1 MGFLKLLSTSLATL
15 AVVNAGR
22 LLTGSDAGAVVP
34 GSYIV
39 VMNDGVSNEVF
50 QNHRDWATT
59 VHSRIAR
66 RKGGESGPG
75 KHFDIHG
82 MKGYTASFDDPTAKE
97 IASDPSV
104 KYVEPDMVVNATANV
119 VQGNAPSWGLPRI
132 SSKKPGA
139 TDYTYDSTAGEGI
152 VVYGVDTGI
161 DIKHS
166 DFGGRAKWGTNTV
179 DSDNTDGNGHG
190 THTASTMVGSKFGV
204 AKKATVVAVKVLGA
218 DGGGT
223 NSGVIAGMEWA
234 VKDAKSRGATG
245 KSVMNMSLGGAF
257 SRAMND
263 AAANVVKSG
272 VFLSVAAGNEAEDAS
287 NSSPA
292 SAPDVCT
299 VAASTS
305 SDGSA
310 SFTNFGSVVDV
321 YAPGEGITAA
331 YPGGGSKT
339 LSGTSMA
346 APHVAGAA
354 AYLMALEGVTSDKAC
369 ARIVELAI
377 SSISSAPSGTT
388 KKLLFNGIS
397 AN

>member
-1 MGFLKLLSTSLATL
+1 M
-15 AVVNAGR
+15 
-22 LLTGSDAGAVVP
+22 
-34 GSYIV
+34 
-39 VMNDGVSNEVF
+39 
-50 QNHRDWATT
+50 
-59 VHSRIAR
+59 
-66 RKGGESGPG
+66 
-75 KHFDIHG
+75 
-82 MKGYTASFDDPTAKE
+82 
-97 IASDPSV
+97 
-104 KYVEPDMVVNATANV
+104 
-119 VQGNAPSWGLPRI
+119 
-132 SSKKPGA
+132 
-139 TDYTYDSTAGEGI
+139 
-152 VVYGVDTGI
+152 VYGVDTGI

-223 NSGVIAGMEWA
+223 NSGVISGMEWA

-310 SFTNFGSVVDV
+310 SFTNFGSVGKIPSPSSSLVRSV
-321 YAPGEGITAA
+321 L
-331 YPGGGSKT
+331 GSRRSV
-339 LSGTSMA
+339 LMGLLQWTSMLLA
-346 APHVAGAA
+346 RASRQHTLVVAQRPC
-354 AYLMALEGVTSDKAC
+354 LEP
-369 ARIVELAI
+369 LW
-377 SSISSAPSGTT
+377 
-388 KKLLFNGIS
+388 LLHMLLVLPPI
-397 AN
+397 